1 MNKIIYCLF
10 FCSFSYAMDIQ
21 LNVFADHTGTQDV
34 LIYDD
39 IQTQVKDVSDTQII
53 TDVQSYFGVVK
64 LSDRLLKR
72 RTAAITKI
80 QELLVRIKRG
90 TMSLSEFKIVRNE
103 AVSLWPSA
111 DLFQVNDTFIFLD
124 TYVTRATE

>member
-1 MNKIIYCLF
+1 
-10 FCSFSYAMDIQ
+10 MDIQ